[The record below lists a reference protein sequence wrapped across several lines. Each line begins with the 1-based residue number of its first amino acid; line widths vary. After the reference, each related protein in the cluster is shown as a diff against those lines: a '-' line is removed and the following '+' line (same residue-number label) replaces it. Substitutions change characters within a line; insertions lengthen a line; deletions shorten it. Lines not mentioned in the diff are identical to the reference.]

1 MLLIVFSQ
9 MYLLVCESVAS
20 VYWQN
25 LSTEAEEWTLELPG
39 EKKKKNYL
47 EGGGLLN

>member
-1 MLLIVFSQ
+1 MLLIVFNK

-39 EKKKKNYL
+39 GRRAL
-47 EGGGLLN
+47 